1 MHIAQCGAN
10 RKVALQWV
18 EMSLVDF
25 CHFVPTH
32 GLGYYFSGTPT
43 PLVSREQLKGIT
55 HMDSTIL
62 SKKAAIME
70 AELFRSPGLLLPR
83 AREIYDTTLLPPFP
97 RKLANCR
104 HHQRGTSMKQEMV
117 KETPLVTRASV
128 LTVTLMLFLSVPA
141 VAGAAELQ
149 DIITTG
155 NASLCSSSATNLDG
169 NAEDSGCLTIAQA
182 QPHLEGLEMASDLGS
197 AVLRRRLLD
206 ISKVVG
212 KTPNGNKAACGRD
225 KYGRY
230 IPCTTLASKKD
241 QRKCDPLKRDCH

>member
-1 MHIAQCGAN
+1 
-10 RKVALQWV
+10 
-18 EMSLVDF
+18 
-25 CHFVPTH
+25 
-32 GLGYYFSGTPT
+32 
-43 PLVSREQLKGIT
+43 
-55 HMDSTIL
+55 
-62 SKKAAIME
+62 
-70 AELFRSPGLLLPR
+70 
-83 AREIYDTTLLPPFP
+83 
-97 RKLANCR
+97 
-104 HHQRGTSMKQEMV
+104 MKQEMV

-128 LTVTLMLFLSVPA
+128 LTVTLMLFLSVQA
-141 VAGAAELQ
+141 VAAELQ

-197 AVLRRRLLD
+197 AVLRRRLATVD
-206 ISKVVG
+206 VSRIKKNAGNRG
-212 KTPNGNKAACGRD
+212 KAVCGRD